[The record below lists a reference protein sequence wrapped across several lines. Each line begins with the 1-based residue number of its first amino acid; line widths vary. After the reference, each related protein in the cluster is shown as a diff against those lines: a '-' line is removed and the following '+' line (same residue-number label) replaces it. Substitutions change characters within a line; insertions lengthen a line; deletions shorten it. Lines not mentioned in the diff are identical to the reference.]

1 MSSQSSDIQPFKKPK
16 VDDGLKSWSHAIIPA
31 AVLTTKKPILP
42 ASAINNEFK
51 NTVIPTVRRSKP
63 FADKEKSHQFKV
75 KSAIKTKMFSL
86 FDAEQFT
93 AEEIVNFLHEY
104 EYNVGYVPQET
115 IACGEAIKNQYD
127 KLAQSEKR
135 TLISLLT
142 HRDGMLNQSVLDA
155 LPFLRQRS
163 EELLQNPVRKVRSD
177 KIDLDFISEFMHEHC
192 R

>member
-1 MSSQSSDIQPFKKPK
+1 
-16 VDDGLKSWSHAIIPA
+16 
-31 AVLTTKKPILP
+31 
-42 ASAINNEFK
+42 
-51 NTVIPTVRRSKP
+51 
-63 FADKEKSHQFKV
+63 
-75 KSAIKTKMFSL
+75 MFSL